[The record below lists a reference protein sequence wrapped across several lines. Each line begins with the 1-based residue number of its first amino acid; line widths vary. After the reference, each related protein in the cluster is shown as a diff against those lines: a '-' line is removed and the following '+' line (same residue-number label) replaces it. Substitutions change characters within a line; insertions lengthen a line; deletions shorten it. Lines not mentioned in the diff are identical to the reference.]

1 MIRSLSNI
9 LAAAVILVVF
19 SGVAIAGVPDP
30 SNSDVNSGNLII
42 VGSNTGLALGSAGR
56 FGTSA
61 IGDGFRVE
69 VRDIGNNPLQ
79 GAHVTLDYTNTGGS
93 NPAKPYTTQIDGST
107 VACPVIDLLT
117 DVNGVALFTP
127 QAGGFDNNPTIEV
140 RANGVLL
147 ALVQGRSSDMNGDG
161 NTDGGD
167 LAFFATNFLLFPAAP
182 ESDFN
187 LDTTT
192 DGGDLSI
199 FATDF
204 LLAIAAAIC

>member
-1 MIRSLSNI
+1 MTRLFGSALLG
-9 LAAAVILVVF
+9 LAGL
-19 SGVAIAGVPDP
+19 AIIATGAMAGVPDP
-30 SNSDVNSGNLII
+30 TNSDVNSGDLVI

-56 FGTSA
+56 FGTSVV
-61 IGDGFRVE
+61 GDGFRVE
-69 VRDIGNNPLQ
+69 VRDVGNNPLQ
-79 GAHVTLDYTNTGGS
+79 GAHVTLDYTNTGGT

-107 VACPVIDLLT
+107 VSCPVVDLLT

-147 ALVQGRSSDMNGDG
+147 ALVEGRSADMNGDG
-161 NTDGGD
+161 INDTGD
-167 LAFFATNFLLFPAAP
+167 LSFFATNFLLNDTAP

-187 LDTTT
+187 LDGIT
-192 DGGDLSI
+192 DTGELSI

-204 LLAIAAAIC
+204 LAAIAGAIC